1 MSDYRIERVE
11 TIVVG
16 GSQAGLAVGYHL
28 ARRGRSFVILDA
40 HRRVGDAWRTRWDS
54 LRLFTPAAF
63 DGLPGMRFPASRT
76 HFPAKDEMA
85 DYLEDYARRF
95 ELPVRTGVRVDAVAR
110 NERGFLVA
118 SDDLRFEADN
128 VVVAMSSYG
137 TPRVPEFAAELDP
150 ALVQVHSAAY
160 RNLSQLQDGGVLIV
174 GAGNSGA
181 DIAMEVAQCHTT
193 MISGRDVG
201 HLPFPFNR
209 LTAAL
214 VFPVVRF
221 VLHHVLKASTSVGAK
236 KKEYLAAGHA
246 LPLARV
252 KPKDLAAAG
261 VERTARTVG
270 VEDGLPL
277 LEDGRVVDVRNVIW
291 CTGFRPDFSWIDLPC
306 FGEDG
311 EPAHHRGVVD
321 GEPGLYFVGLNFL
334 HSASSAQVNGLGRD
348 ARYVVDHID
357 RFRSNGAAAGGSVPT
372 SVDEHERMVGLGGR
386 SAENPGLSS

>member
-1 MSDYRIERVE
+1 MTDYQIERVD

-40 HRRVGDAWRTRWDS
+40 HRRIGDAWRTRWDS
-54 LRLFTPAAF
+54 LRLFTPAAY
-63 DGLPGMRFPASRT
+63 DALPGMPFPASRT
-76 HFPAKDEMA
+76 YFPTKDEMA

-110 NERGFLVA
+110 NGHRFLVA

-128 VVVAMSSYG
+128 VVVATSSYG
-137 TPRVPEFAAELDP
+137 TPRVPEFATELDP

-160 RNLSQLQDGGVLIV
+160 RGPSQLQHGDVLIV

-181 DIAMEVAQCHTT
+181 DIAIEVARSHTT
-193 MISGRDVG
+193 LLSGRDVG

-221 VLHHVLKASTSVGAK
+221 VFHRVLRASTSVGAK

-261 VERTARTVG
+261 VERTPRTVG
-270 VEDGLPL
+270 VKEGLPL

-311 EPAHHRGVVD
+311 EPAHCRGVVD
-321 GEPGLYFVGLNFL
+321 DEPGLYFVGLHFL
-334 HSASSAQVNGLGRD
+334 HSASSSQVNGIGRD
-348 ARYVVDHID
+348 ARHVVDHIAQV
-357 RFRSNGAAAGGSVPT
+357 RSNGAASGSTATTAVT
-372 SVDEHERMVGLGGR
+372 EQDRMVGLTGR
-386 SAENPGLSS
+386 SVTPRLPS